1 MVHRNWSGILRLR
14 NTIGCGTVLRLC
26 IHYTLHWT
34 RIGGTGSLLW
44 PSLGAV
50 RPIID
55 DATCHAR
62 GFEEHKKP
70 GRKGLRKAQT
80 LEPVLQ
86 ASGAYKDQGCVSFRD
101 GPRYDTSF
109 PCPESWSHIRSDR
122 ASGPHLPRA
131 FPRDIVS
138 KCYDSAQLE

>member
-55 DATCHAR
+55 DATCRAR

-86 ASGAYKDQGCVSFRD
+86 GLTKIRVVCHFETVLGTTLHFHVLSLGA
-101 GPRYDTSF
+101 
-109 PCPESWSHIRSDR
+109 I
-122 ASGPHLPRA
+122 
-131 FPRDIVS
+131 
-138 KCYDSAQLE
+138 SAPIAPQVLTFLARFLET